1 MKVKSQVIVDLVI
14 KRYEMISITENGKR
28 DVE

>member
-1 MKVKSQVIVDLVI
+1 VKSQVIVDLVI